1 MVKKYG
7 SRSRKKWWSRSVL
20 FAKIEGMPSHPATI
34 FQRDRLFEIVLS
46 DAPTKRRYIHMRL
59 TSAIGIKDVE
69 PN

>member
-1 MVKKYG
+1 MY
-7 SRSRKKWWSRSVL
+7 VL
-20 FAKIEGMPSHPATI
+20 FAKIEGMPSRPATI

-59 TSAIGIKDVE
+59 ASAIGIKDVE